1 MSLEVESLSVDY
13 RTQHGLHRALQE
25 LTFCVQ
31 PGQSY
36 GLVGESGSGK
46 STAALALVRYLARNG
61 QVSSGRIALDGL
73 DILGVEGEALRQ
85 YRAKQVAMVYQE
97 PVRSL
102 NPTMRVGV
110 QIAESLGNK
119 NGNSK
124 EVLSL
129 LDRVGF
135 QDLAQIALRY
145 PHQLSGGQA
154 QRVVISMALAAR
166 PQLLILD
173 EPTTGLD
180 VQIEA
185 AVLGLIDELRAD
197 LDAAVVM
204 ISHNLPLVA
213 ARCDRVGVLKD
224 GILVEEGDAL
234 EVLSYPQHEYTQELI
249 AALPNIDLP
258 KSRVYIEGPT
268 PVILKAEGIRKLYGT
283 NPAIDNVDL
292 EIHKGEVVALVGE
305 SGSGKTTLG
314 RAVAGLTKH
323 EGRINVNSVRG
334 ERKPVQIV
342 FQNPDASLNPKRSV
356 RRILQRSIR
365 LLGGDSSVEAL
376 MEQVGLEP
384 SLADRYPKELSG
396 GQQQRV
402 AIARAFAGPTTLVV
416 CDEPVSSLDVSV
428 QAKIIELLLEL
439 QERTGVSYLF
449 ISHDLAVVRALA
461 DRIAVMRQGKIIE
474 TGPADD
480 IYTAPQRTYTKA
492 LLQAARYQP
501 VHSFNEADSLESD
514 DLECDSL
521 QADSLEST
529 LFVAAGV

>member
-1 MSLEVESLSVDY
+1 MTLQVESLSVEY
-13 RTQHGLHRALQE
+13 RTPRGVHPALRE
-25 LTFCVQ
+25 LSFCVE

-61 QVSSGRIALDGL
+61 RVSRGRITLDGT
-73 DILGVEGEALRQ
+73 DVLGIEGEELRQ

-102 NPTMRVGV
+102 NPTMRVGA
-110 QIAESLGNK
+110 QIAESLGS
-119 NGNSK
+119 GPGTSS
-124 EVLSL
+124 EVLL
-129 LDRVGF
+129 LLERVGF
-135 QDLAQIALRY
+135 EDPGQIALRY

-154 QRVVISMALAAR
+154 QRVVISMALASR

-224 GILVEEGDAL
+224 GILVEEGDAQ

-249 AALPNIDLP
+249 AALPDIDVP
-258 KSRVYIEGPT
+258 KSGGSFRRSA
-268 PVILKAEGIRKLYGT
+268 PVVLRAEGVRKLYGG
-283 NPAIDNVDL
+283 NPVVDDVDL
-292 EIHKGEVVALVGE
+292 EIRSGEVLALVGE

-314 RAVAGLTKH
+314 RAVAGLTRH
-323 EGRINVNSVRG
+323 EGRIDINPARG
-334 ERKPVQIV
+334 ERNPVQIV
-342 FQNPDASLNPKRSV
+342 FQNPDASLNPKRTV
-356 RRILQRSIR
+356 RRILQGSIR
-365 LLGGDSSVEAL
+365 LLGGDSSVESL
-376 MEQVGLEP
+376 MEQVGLDP
-384 SLADRYPKELSG
+384 SLADRYARELSG

-428 QAKIIELLLEL
+428 QAKIIDLLRQL
-439 QERTGVSYLF
+439 QERTGVAYLF

-461 DRIAVMRQGKIIE
+461 DRIAVMRHGKIIE

-480 IYTAPQRTYTKA
+480 IYTAPRRSYTKA
-492 LLQAARYQP
+492 LLRAARYQP
-501 VHSFNEADSLESD
+501 THALEESFSLEPSSIEPR
-514 DLECDSL
+514 LL
-521 QADSLEST
+521 
-529 LFVAAGV
+529 VAAGV